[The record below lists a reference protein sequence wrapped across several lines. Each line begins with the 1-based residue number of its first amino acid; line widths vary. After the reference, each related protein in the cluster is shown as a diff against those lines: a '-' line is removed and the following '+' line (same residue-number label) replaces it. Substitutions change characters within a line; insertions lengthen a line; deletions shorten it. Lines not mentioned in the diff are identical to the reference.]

1 MSEEQ
6 KPTNN
11 AQAEQDVQD
20 VLAELKGDNAAPAE
34 ASKEDAEEARIVAE
48 AAKLGE
54 KSEQSEE
61 SQQRDNRGGRGG
73 RGGRFA
79 NNVKFDP
86 SQQKQTDDPVEIR
99 KQVRQLRQEG
109 RWKLQ
114 VHN

>member
-54 KSEQSEE
+54 KSEQSQEQ
-61 SQQRDNRGGRGG
+61 SQQRDSRGGRGG
-73 RGGRFA
+73 GRGARFA

-86 SQQKQTDDPVEIR
+86 SQQKETDDPVEIR
-99 KQVRQLRQEG
+99 KQVRTAR
-109 RWKLQ
+109 RK
-114 VHN
+114 